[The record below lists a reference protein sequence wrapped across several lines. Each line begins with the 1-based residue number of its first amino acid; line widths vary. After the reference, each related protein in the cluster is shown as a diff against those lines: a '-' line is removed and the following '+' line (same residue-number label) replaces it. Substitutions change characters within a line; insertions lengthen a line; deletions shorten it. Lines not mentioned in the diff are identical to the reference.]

1 MTGLLQIA
9 NKFITCLTAQAA
21 FERQGWLLV
30 ERRFFFLDSFF
41 FGLIT
46 ASWTCCGKKG

>member
-1 MTGLLQIA
+1 MTGLFQIA

-41 FGLIT
+41 LG
-46 ASWTCCGKKG
+46 